1 MTHRIGLE
9 QRVGE
14 PGEGTGVGVR
24 DDLHAVQRDRLW
36 QPDYAGLPARR
47 QVAGGTLCAARNRRT
62 K

>member
-9 QRVGE
+9 QRAGE